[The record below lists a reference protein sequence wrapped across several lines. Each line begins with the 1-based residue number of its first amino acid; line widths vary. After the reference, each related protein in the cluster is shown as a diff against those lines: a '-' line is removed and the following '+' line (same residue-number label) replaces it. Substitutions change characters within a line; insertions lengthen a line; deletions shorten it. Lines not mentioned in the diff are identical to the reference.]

1 MSVLEAAF
9 ARGDEKT
16 ALLVEK
22 AWSLGCRLDGW
33 SEVFDFEKWKSAM
46 DASGVDAESLAQK
59 TYGTSDTLPWERV
72 DIGVTK
78 TFLLKEYQKAFSE
91 EITTDCRGVCHNCGL
106 GCTETAKEQNR
117 EDSDSMSS
125 GDTGIALNFPFTV
138 SPFDSSSR
146 FRPVR
151 IRVEF
156 SKTGR
161 LRFLSHLELMILFH
175 RAIRRAEVP
184 IEYSKGFH
192 PAPNISFG
200 PPLSVGVAGLGEYF
214 DMEVRPPFDL
224 IMNMRKLNELL
235 PEGVFVKDMRAVPAK
250 GESLNSFIRRY
261 EYEIKGGD
269 LSNIA
274 GFLSEK
280 EILVKREKSSINI
293 RSMVEEAK
301 QTDDDTTQLLLIDQ
315 GEIKVRLGE
324 LLPVICNEPVNNL
337 DITRT
342 ALYGWNGGWV
352 RPIERSVQ
360 WIAKY

>member
-1 MSVLEAAF
+1 
-9 ARGDEKT
+9 
-16 ALLVEK
+16 
-22 AWSLGCRLDGW
+22 
-33 SEVFDFEKWKSAM
+33 
-46 DASGVDAESLAQK
+46 
-59 TYGTSDTLPWERV
+59 
-72 DIGVTK
+72 
-78 TFLLKEYQKAFSE
+78 
-91 EITTDCRGVCHNCGL
+91 
-106 GCTETAKEQNR
+106 
-117 EDSDSMSS
+117 MSS

-146 FRPVR
+146 FKPVK

-175 RAIRRAEVP
+175 RAIRRASVP

-200 PPLSVGVAGLGEYF
+200 PPLSVGVAGLSEYF

-224 IMNMRKLNELL
+224 IMYMRKLNELL
-235 PEGVFVKDMRAVPAK
+235 PEGVFIKDMRAVPAR
-250 GESLNSFIRRY
+250 GDSLNSFIRRY
-261 EYEIKGGD
+261 EFEIKGGD
-269 LSNIA
+269 VSNIA

-280 EILVKREKSSINI
+280 EILVKREKSAINI

-301 QTDDDTTQLLLIDQ
+301 QTDDDTMQLLLIDQ

-324 LLPVICNEPVNNL
+324 LLPIICNEPVNNL